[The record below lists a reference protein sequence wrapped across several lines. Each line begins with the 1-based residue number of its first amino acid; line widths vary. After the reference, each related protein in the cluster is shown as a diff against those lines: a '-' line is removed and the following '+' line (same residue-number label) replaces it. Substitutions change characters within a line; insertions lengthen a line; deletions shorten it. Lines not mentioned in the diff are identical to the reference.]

1 MARQLRIEFAGAL
14 YHVMSRGNEKGHI
27 FKKDADRVLFTD
39 TLKDSAELA
48 GVEVIA
54 YALMDN
60 HYHMIIS
67 TPKSNLSDFMRHFA
81 VTYTVRFNRRYN
93 RAGHLFGG
101 RFKAILIEEDPYL
114 LVLSR
119 YIHLNPVRGK
129 AWEGKDIKQRWEY
142 LKTYPWS
149 SLTGYIVR
157 NKRIAWIKYDM
168 ILSYFKGQTSEYKRY
183 VMAGLESDIS
193 NPFDDIRSQVI
204 LGRER
209 FVEKVKKYLDK
220 NKQIREVPALRSL
233 KNALTAEVVLKEI
246 CQCFHIERKKLI
258 SKSGRWRRQIAIDMT
273 YRYTNL
279 SQDEIGKIFGIDYS
293 TVSQHRRR
301 LAILLKE
308 DKELQEAFNKI
319 RNVLVDL
326 SK

>member
-14 YHVMSRGNEKGHI
+14 YHVMSRSNEKGSI
-27 FKKDADRVLFTD
+27 FKKDADRVLFID
-39 TLKDSAELA
+39 TLKDIAELA

-54 YALMDN
+54 YVLMNN
-60 HYHMIIS
+60 HYHIIIF

-93 RAGHLFGG
+93 RTGHLFGG
-101 RFKAILIEEDPYL
+101 RFKAILIEKDPYL

-119 YIHLNPVRGK
+119 YIHLNPIRGK
-129 AWEGKDIKQRWEY
+129 AWEGKGIKQRWEY

-149 SLTGYIVR
+149 SLTGYIAR
-157 NKRIAWIKYDM
+157 NKRIDWIKYNM
-168 ILSYFKGQTSEYKRY
+168 ILSYFKGQVSEYKKY

-193 NPFDDIRSQVI
+193 NPFDDVRNQII

-209 FVEKVKKYLDK
+209 FVEKIKKHLDK

-233 KNALTAEVVLKEI
+233 KNAPTAEAVLRKVY
-246 CQCFHIERKKLI
+246 QYFHIEREKLI
-258 SKSGRWRRQIAIDMT
+258 SKSGRWRRQIAIDMI

-279 SQDEIGKIFGIDYS
+279 SQDGIGKIFGIDYS

-308 DKELQEAFNKI
+308 DKELQEVFNKI
-319 RNVLVDL
+319 RNVLGDL